1 MPDIAIERGLKEG
14 GFHRELKTVVHSR
27 SKLKMKGKPPML
39 LFVETLPPGAFA
51 DVHQLR
57 LLDESD
63 AVFAVPDRVDVE
75 KMEHQSQGHRVY
87 AFVALNSSELTVQ
100 LPLHLRYHRPQ
111 HCQEHGAFATVNLPT
126 PSLYFRHPDTD
137 FPDSCEGLH
146 KLPCGWDQ
154 PDQMCTWKALSFNT
168 VDQLTASVPVGCLE
182 DGFLVSTVT
191 LVTYSLCSVAIAYF
205 IFVHGKKQRSD

>member
-1 MPDIAIERGLKEG
+1 MLGRQFFSCL
-14 GFHRELKTVVHSR
+14 
-27 SKLKMKGKPPML
+27 SKILVLSWVTSP
-39 LFVETLPPGAFA
+39 
-51 DVHQLR
+51 
-57 LLDESD
+57 
-63 AVFAVPDRVDVE
+63 
-75 KMEHQSQGHRVY
+75 
-87 AFVALNSSELTVQ
+87 
-100 LPLHLRYHRPQ
+100 
-111 HCQEHGAFATVNLPT
+111 NL
-126 PSLYFRHPDTD
+126 SYCSD